1 MLFLF
6 GFMLLMGAVD
16 SLNPSTIIV
25 LVLLLGMLE
34 NVNRVAIYVAGI
46 WIVYFVGG
54 IAVFTGFSTVGGY
67 LAEQFALIPDYVLYG
82 LEGLLG
88 IGLIVFGMLEWRKHS
103 GQKQVTKSLGVSTW
117 ALIVLGAGGTLG
129 DLPTAIPYLGF
140 IAKMTEMGVPLLQG
154 IGFLIG
160 YCLVYIFPLLLLWGL
175 YVKFQN
181 QIKDK
186 TESIVRRIESTSRT
200 IMFAFGGIAGAILMF
215 DAVLFFFGIPVRW

>member
-6 GFMLLMGAVD
+6 GFLLLMGAVD

-25 LVLLLGMLE
+25 LVLLLSMLE

-46 WIVYFVGG
+46 WIAYFVGG
-54 IAVFTGFSTVGGY
+54 IAVFTGFSTVAGY
-67 LAEQFALIPDYVLYG
+67 LAEQFALIPDFVLYG

-88 IGLIVFGMLEWRKHS
+88 ISLIVYGMLEWRKQG
-103 GQKQVTKSLGVSTW
+103 GQKQVAKSVEVSTW
-117 ALIVLGAGGTLG
+117 ALIVLGVGGTLG

-140 IAKMTEMGVPLLQG
+140 IAKMTEMRVSLLTGV
-154 IGFLIG
+154 GFLIG
-160 YCLVYIFPLLLLWGL
+160 YCLVYIFPLLVLWGL

-200 IMFAFGGIAGAILMF
+200 IMVAFGGIAGAILMF
-215 DAVLFFFGIPVRW
+215 ESVLFFFGIPVRW

>member
-6 GFMLLMGAVD
+6 GFLLLMGAVD

-25 LVLLLGMLE
+25 LVLLLSMLE

-46 WIVYFVGG
+46 WIAYFVGG
-54 IAVFTGFSTVGGY
+54 IAVFTGFSTVAGY
-67 LAEQFALIPDYVLYG
+67 LAEQFALIPDFVLYG

-88 IGLIVFGMLEWRKHS
+88 IGLIVYGMLEWRKQG
-103 GQKQVTKSLGVSTW
+103 GQKQAAKSLEVSTW
-117 ALIVLGAGGTLG
+117 ALIVLGVGGTLG

-140 IAKMTEMGVPLLQG
+140 IAKMTEMGVPLLLG
-154 IGFLIG
+154 IGFLLG

-175 YVKFQN
+175 YVKFQG

-186 TESIVRRIESTSRT
+186 MGSIVRRIESTSRT
-200 IMFAFGGIAGAILMF
+200 IMIGFCGIAGVLLIF
-215 DAVLFFFGIPVRW
+215 DSLLFIFGAPVQW